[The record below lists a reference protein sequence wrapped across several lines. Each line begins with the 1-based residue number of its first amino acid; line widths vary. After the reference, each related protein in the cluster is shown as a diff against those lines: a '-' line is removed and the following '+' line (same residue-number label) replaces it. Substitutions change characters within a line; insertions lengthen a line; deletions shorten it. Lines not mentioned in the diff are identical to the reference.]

1 MLSLRRKAKEETAF
15 PLEAELAPRGR
26 GVARLHQR
34 PLWRQ
39 AGRLAELPRGTG
51 SVAAVAFLAATIT
64 YGVILGGYGRM
75 VSESLISAAGFGI
88 ETVKLSGQR
97 ETSDYQILSA
107 LGIEEGTSL
116 SLFDVDGAR
125 ERLTS
130 IAWIKNASVMKLYP
144 NTLKVTVEERI
155 PFALWQDGDVV
166 SIINEQGDIITR
178 EVDGRYANLLLVVND
193 GAEKRAGEIIS
204 ALEEVPSLRPRVR
217 AAFLVGHRRWDLMLE
232 NGITIRLP
240 ENGMSAALG
249 ELLRMDADSALLT
262 RDISAVDMRL
272 PDRVVV
278 RLTDEAVQRRD
289 EALKGRDKV
298 AKRGANT

>member
-1 MLSLRRKAKEETAF
+1 MLSLRRKAKEDTAF

-75 VSESLISAAGFGI
+75 VSEALISAAGFGI

-97 ETSDYQILSA
+97 ETSDYQILST
-107 LGIEEGTSL
+107 LGIEDGASMVM
-116 SLFDVDGAR
+116 FDVDGAR
-125 ERLTS
+125 ERLTQ
-130 IAWIKNASVMKLYP
+130 IPWIKSASVMKLYP

-155 PFALWQDGDVV
+155 PFALWQRGTTV
-166 SIINEQGDIITR
+166 SIINEQGDVITDQ
-178 EVDGRYANLLLVVND
+178 VDGRYANLLLVVNE
-193 GAEKRAGEIIS
+193 GAQKRAGEIIA
-204 ALEEVPSLRPRVR
+204 ALDKVPVLRPRVR
-217 AAFLVGHRRWDLMLE
+217 AAFLVSNRRWDLMLE
-232 NGITIRLP
+232 NGITVRLP
-240 ENGMSAALG
+240 ENGMDVALA
-249 ELLRMDADSALLT
+249 ELVEMDASTALLT
-262 RDISAVDMRL
+262 RDIAAVDLRL
-272 PDRVVV
+272 ADRVVV
-278 RLTDEAVQRRD
+278 RLTDEAAERRRESLEGKD
-289 EALKGRDKV
+289 RV